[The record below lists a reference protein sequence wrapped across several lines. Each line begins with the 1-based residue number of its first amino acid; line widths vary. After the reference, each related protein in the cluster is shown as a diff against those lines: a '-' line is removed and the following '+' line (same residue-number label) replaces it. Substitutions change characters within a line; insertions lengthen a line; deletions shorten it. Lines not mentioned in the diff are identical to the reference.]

1 MHSEPTTASLGADEA
16 IEMAPDGR
24 SMPALVRGHD
34 WSSTPLG
41 PPANWPQGLKTT
53 VGIVLEACQPMLI
66 MWGPQRTCI
75 YNDGYL
81 PILGSK
87 HPAGLGQPAARLWAE
102 IWETLEPMVAEVFAG
117 RSRWVEDMP
126 FALAGGPTNDLRWF
140 SFSFTPLRDD
150 NGAVAGLLTSAM
162 ETTGKMLLERQRAAA
177 RERQRK
183 LFEQAPGFIAVL
195 RGPQHEFEFVNH
207 AFYRLVGQRE
217 LIGSTVRDA
226 FPEVEGQ
233 GFYELL
239 DEVYRS
245 GERYI
250 ASHVPI
256 RLSPAPGQPAVQRY
270 LDFVY
275 APTVDGSGQVTGIFV
290 EGHDVTE
297 AHLSQEALQS
307 HARRQ
312 ALLIELGDRLRDV
325 QSPAELSHAAG
336 EILGRTLGVSRAG
349 YGTIDLTEETITI
362 ERDWNAPGI
371 RSLAGVLHFRDYG
384 RYIENLRRGETV
396 VFADAEKD
404 PRTAARAEALKA
416 ISAQSVV
423 NMPITEDGCFVAL
436 LYLNHAT
443 AREWTD
449 DELAFI
455 REVGERTRA
464 VIERRR
470 AEQEVRELT
479 ASLERKVEERTAE
492 RDRIW
497 ENSRD
502 LLAVVDSA
510 GLFLRINP
518 AWTAI
523 LGYAPESLVGQ
534 HFLQWVW
541 PEDQTATLDAV
552 AAGPRLTGFQ
562 NRYRHQ
568 DGTAR
573 WISWST
579 SAEGG
584 LVYAYGRDVTAE
596 RQQAEALRQ
605 AQEQLLQAQKMEAV
619 GQLTGGLAHDFNNLL
634 AGISGSLDMMQVR
647 VEQGRTADLQRYLGA
662 AQDASRRAAALTHRL
677 LAFSRRQTL
686 DPHPVDANRL
696 IGGMEEL
703 IRRTIG
709 PAVTLEVDHA
719 DELWVTLA
727 DAHQLENALLN
738 LCINARDAMPEG
750 GQLRI
755 GTANRWLDETSA
767 RALDLVPGDYLE
779 LSVSDTGTG
788 MPEEVVARAFEPFFT
803 TKPLGRGTGLGLSM
817 IYGFAKQSG
826 GRVQIQS
833 RLGEG
838 TRVSLLLPRHLGE
851 FPVEEKQAASAGVS
865 ILPRGRTVLVVDD
878 EPTVRMLVVDVLGEH
893 GFTVLEAC
901 DGAAALEMLRAGMRI
916 DLLVTDVG
924 LPGGLNGRQLA
935 DAVRER
941 MPRLKVLFITGFA
954 ETTVIGSGQLEP
966 GMQVLTKPFV
976 IDQLV
981 ARVKSL
987 VEAGGD

>member
-1 MHSEPTTASLGADEA
+1 MQV
-16 IEMAPDGR
+16 R
-24 SMPALVRGHD
+24 SHD
-34 WSSTPLG
+34 WSKTPLG
-41 PPANWPQGLKTT
+41 AFRSWPQSLKT
-53 VGIVLEACQPMLI
+53 VVDIVLEARQPMLVA
-66 MWGPQRTCI
+66 WGPQLTTI
-75 YNDGYL
+75 YNDAYL
-81 PILGSK
+81 PILGTK
-87 HPAGLGQPAARLWAE
+87 HPAGLGQPAAALWAE
-102 IWETLEPMVAEVFAG
+102 IWDVLEPMVAEVFAG
-117 RSRWVEDMP
+117 QPQWVEDMP
-126 FALAGGPTNDLRWF
+126 FALAGGATHDPRWF
-140 SFSFTPLRDD
+140 SFSFTPLRDEQ
-150 NGAVAGLLTSAM
+150 GHIAGLLASAM
-162 ETTGKMLLERQRAAA
+162 ETTRKVTLERQQAAA

-183 LFEQAPGFIAVL
+183 LFEQAPGFIAIL
-195 RGPQHEFEFVNH
+195 RGPRHEFEFVNH
-207 AFYRLVGQRE
+207 AYHQLTGWRE
-217 LIGSTVRDA
+217 LIGSTVREA
-226 FPEVEGQ
+226 FPEIEGQ
-233 GFYELL
+233 GFHELL

-245 GERYI
+245 GERYV

-256 RLSPAPGQPAVQRY
+256 RLTPASGLPAVERY

-275 APTVDGSGQVTGIFV
+275 APTVGETGEITGIFV

-297 AHLSQEALQS
+297 AHLAQQALHS

-312 ALLIELGDRLRDV
+312 ALLIELGDRLRDA
-325 QSPAELSHAAG
+325 QSPAELSFAAG
-336 EILGRTLGVSRAG
+336 EILGRTLDVSRAG

-404 PRTAARAEALKA
+404 PRTAFRADALKA

-449 DELAFI
+449 EELAFV

-497 ENSRD
+497 QNSRD
-502 LLAVVDSA
+502 LLAVVDAS
-510 GLFLRINP
+510 GLFLRVNP

-523 LGYAPESLVGQ
+523 LGYAPDDLLGQ

-541 PEDQTATLDAV
+541 PADQTSTLEAV
-552 AAGPRLTGFQ
+552 AASQRLTGFQ
-562 NRYRHQ
+562 NRYRHH
-568 DGTAR
+568 DGTLR

-579 SAEGG
+579 SAEDG

-596 RQQAEALRQ
+596 REQAEALRQ
-605 AQEQLLQAQKMEAV
+605 TQEQLLQAQKMEAV

-634 AGISGSLDMMQVR
+634 AGISGSLDMMQAR
-647 VEQGRTADLQRYLGA
+647 IDQGRTDQLPRYLDGA
-662 AQDASRRAAALTHRL
+662 RDAARRAAALTHRL

-686 DPHPVDANRL
+686 DPRPVDAHRL

-703 IRRTIG
+703 VRRTIG
-709 PAVTLEVDHA
+709 PAVAWGVDHA
-719 DELWVTLA
+719 DPPWIILV

-750 GQLRI
+750 GELRI
-755 GTANRWLDETSA
+755 GTANRRLDEASA
-767 RALDLVPGDYLE
+767 RALDMAPGDYLE
-779 LSVSDTGTG
+779 LTVSDTGIG
-788 MPEEVVARAFEPFFT
+788 MPQEVVARAFEPFFT

-826 GRVQIQS
+826 GRVQIRSQP
-833 RLGEG
+833 GEG
-838 TRVSLLLPRHLGE
+838 TCVSLLLPRHLGE
-851 FPVEEKQAASAGVS
+851 FSVDERRTTLAAVAD
-865 ILPRGRTVLVVDD
+865 LPKGKTVLVVDD
-878 EPTVRMLVVDVLGEH
+878 EPTVRMLVVDVLGDH
-893 GFTVLEAC
+893 GFSVLEAS
-901 DGAAALEMLRAGMRI
+901 DGGEALELLRAGLRT
-916 DLLVTDVG
+916 DLLITDVG

-935 DAVRER
+935 DAARALLPEQR
-941 MPRLKVLFITGFA
+941 VLFITGFA
-954 ETTVIGSGQLEP
+954 ETSVMGSGQLEP

-981 ARVKSL
+981 ARVREL
-987 VEAGGD
+987 LQDAG